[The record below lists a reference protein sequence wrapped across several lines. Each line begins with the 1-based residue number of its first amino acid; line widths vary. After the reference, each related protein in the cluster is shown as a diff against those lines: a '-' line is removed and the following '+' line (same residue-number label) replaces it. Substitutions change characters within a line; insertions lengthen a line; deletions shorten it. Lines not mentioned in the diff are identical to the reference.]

1 MTHVTS
7 VVLAASITVLIALA
21 AIGCDSSPSR
31 TDPSASAAGPDQP
44 KATPTAASGKETNV
58 KTETALFG
66 AGCFWGVESSF
77 RKVPGVLATAT
88 GYAGG
93 KTDHPTYKEVCSDA
107 TGHAEVVQVVF
118 DPEKV
123 SYQKLLEVFF
133 ENHDPTTVDRQG
145 PDYGNQYRS
154 VIFYNGADQQRLA
167 LAEKIKRNASG
178 EYVGPIVT
186 AVDAAP
192 PFWKA
197 EDYHQQY
204 FEKQGVNWSC
214 HTGNGKKRKV
224 AL

>member
-7 VVLAASITVLIALA
+7 VVLAASILMLLGALGIA
-21 AIGCDSSPSR
+21 GCDSSPG
-31 TDPSASAAGPDQP
+31 PASVQP
-44 KATPTAASGKETNV
+44 KPTPVAATQKETQV

-66 AGCFWGVESSF
+66 AGCFWGVESTF
-77 RKVPGVLATAT
+77 RKVPGVVATAV

-93 KTDHPTYKEVCSDA
+93 KKDRPTYEDVCNDE
-107 TGHAEVVQVVF
+107 TGHAEVVQVTY
-118 DPEKV
+118 DPSKV

-133 ENHDPTTVDRQG
+133 ENHDPTTLNYQG
-145 PDYGNQYRS
+145 PDHGTQYRS
-154 VIFYNGADQQRLA
+154 VIFAAGDEQKRLA
-167 LAEKIKRNASG
+167 VAEKDKRNKSG

-186 AVDAAP
+186 AIDPAP
-192 PFWKA
+192 TFWPA

-204 FEKQGVNWSC
+204 FEKQGYNWSC